1 MIRFKKFISEKKIPH
16 ALDPNKSLKHAFK
29 DRAVDWD
36 VDGDVDDLD
45 RKKVLPDEITG
56 AEKKDLTKVA
66 RKKNA
71 AELKHTKKGVAYEEA
86 DLEEGSES
94 WEAGYKRRVVK
105 TTKPEHKE
113 KGHNWRIKGKDRPE
127 ISIKLYKEKP
137 SQAEFNKQMKRVA
150 GHEFGG

>member
-1 MIRFKKFISEKKIPH
+1 MKTFKRYISEKKIAH
-16 ALDPNKSLKHAFK
+16 ALDPNKSLKHAIK
-29 DRAVDWD
+29 DRGVDWD
-36 VDGDVDDLD
+36 NDGDVDDLD
-45 RKKVLPDEITG
+45 RKKVLPDEIT
-56 AEKKDLTKVA
+56 ATEKPDLTATA

-71 AELKHTKKGVAYEEA
+71 AELKHVKIGVAYEEVEQVDEA
-86 DLEEGSES
+86 ES

-105 TTKPEHKE
+105 TSNPEHKE
-113 KGHNWRIKGKDRPE
+113 KGMNWRIKGKDRPE